1 MQYELF
7 EVRLDWEKETEF
19 GVNVFYSQ
27 QAQQMLSVQIKW
39 ALNQQKLISAQES
52 KCFKYIFGQKQINS
66 TQLFSS
72 THMLTSHDPKNT
84 VWHNAKPLLF
94 PQISLKEPNSTQKH
108 LQQTRVSVLHG

>member
-1 MQYELF
+1 MQYELL

-39 ALNQQKLISAQES
+39 ALNQQKQISAQS
-52 KCFKYIFGQKQINS
+52 KCFEYIFGQKQINS
-66 TQLFSS
+66 IQLFSS
-72 THMLTSHDPKNT
+72 THMLTRPKNT

-94 PQISLKEPNSTQKH
+94 PQINQTTRISLNEPHTTQRTDKNI
-108 LQQTRVSVLHG
+108 

>member
-1 MQYELF
+1 MQYDW
-7 EVRLDWEKETEF
+7 LDWEKETQSLQF

-27 QAQQMLSVQIKW
+27 QAAQQMLSVQIKW

-52 KCFKYIFGQKQINS
+52 KCFKYIFGQKPINS

-94 PQISLKEPNSTQKH
+94 PQINQPPPE
-108 LQQTRVSVLHG
+108 SV